1 MGSARDED
9 TGALERT
16 RSASLRRRGT
26 GRRSPDKA
34 GGSGGGDGS
43 GEDDQEQQLYDQVIG
58 QGLHA
63 SEKMSDCVCLCCLR
77 LASHTRAHC
86 LFQQ

>member
-1 MGSARDED
+1 M
-9 TGALERT
+9 
-16 RSASLRRRGT
+16 
-26 GRRSPDKA
+26 
-34 GGSGGGDGS
+34 
-43 GEDDQEQQLYDQVIG
+43 EDDQEQQLYDQVIG